1 MTIFRHKKNG
11 KLYTIEMVR
20 RRRRIT
26 DGGGVEATP
35 FNHNVTLRNV
45 KLDDFVAVSYR

>member
-20 RRRRIT
+20 RRGGG